1 MKKVVFLIFL
11 FNQSL
16 FAQTIDKITLD
27 ECYQLAQEAFPLN
40 KQKDLI
46 RQINVLNI
54 NTLQKNLLPQIELNA
69 QATYQSDVTQFPV
82 KLPNVDVPPLSK
94 DQYKVAFDVKQI
106 IWDGGVINLQKNVL
120 KSQADVETQKVEVES
135 AKLKERINQLYFS
148 ILQIDENAKLIDLLK
163 SDISARLKK
172 IEGGIANGT
181 ALKMNAQV
189 LEAENLKAD
198 QRLIELYSLRSASI
212 SMLNELIK
220 KELTDKTVFEKPKT
234 DTPLQRSPNGQYEIG
249 LKINRPE
256 LKLYDLQKTQI
267 DQTVKVVSL
276 RNFPRIY
283 AFATAG
289 YGRPGL
295 NFLKNE
301 FVLYGIGGVTFKWN
315 ISDYYTKTLKNDL
328 DILRINQ
335 QAIDIQRDVF
345 LTNTQIQIKQQS
357 AEITK
362 WEQLLEK
369 DAQIVDLRTKIKATS
384 GVQLENGIMTANDY
398 IIELNAESQARQNL
412 ILHQLQLLNA
422 KINLKTITNN

>member
-11 FNQSL
+11 FNQVVS
-16 FAQTIDKITLD
+16 AQTIDKVTLE
-27 ECYQLAQEAFPLN
+27 ECYQWAQDAFPLN

-46 RQINVLNI
+46 RQTNVLNI
-54 NTLQKNLLPQIELNA
+54 NTLQKNFLPQIELNA

-82 KLPNVDVPPLSK
+82 KLPNVEVTPLSK
-94 DQYKVAFDVKQI
+94 DQYKAAFDVKQI

-135 AKLKERINQLYFS
+135 AKLKERVNQLYFS

-163 SDISARLKK
+163 SDIVARLKK
-172 IEGGIANGT
+172 VEGGIANGT

-198 QRLIELYSLRSASI
+198 QRLIELYSMRSASV

-220 KELTDKTVFEKPKT
+220 KELTDKTVFEKPQT
-234 DTPLQRSPNGQYEIG
+234 DTPQYEMG
-249 LKINRPE
+249 LKVNRPE

-301 FVLYGIGGVTFKWN
+301 FALYGIGGVTFKWN

-362 WEQLLEK
+362 WEQLIEK
-369 DAQIVDLRTKIKATS
+369 DNQIVDLRTKIKTTA

-412 ILHQLQLLNA
+412 VLHQLQLLNA

>member
-11 FNQSL
+11 FNQALS
-16 FAQTIDKITLD
+16 AQTIDKVTL
-27 ECYQLAQEAFPLN
+27 EESYQWAQEAFPLN

-46 RQINVLNI
+46 RQTNVLNI
-54 NTLQKNLLPQIELNA
+54 NTLQKNFLPQIELNA

-82 KLPNVDVPPLSK
+82 KLPNVEVTPLSK
-94 DQYKVAFDVKQI
+94 DQYKAAFDVKQI

-135 AKLKERINQLYFS
+135 AKLKERVNQLYFS
-148 ILQIDENAKLIDLLK
+148 VLQIDENAKLIDLLK
-163 SDISARLKK
+163 SDIVARLKK
-172 IEGGIANGT
+172 VEGGIANGT

-198 QRLIELYSLRSASI
+198 QRLIELYSMRSASI

-220 KELTDKTVFEKPKT
+220 KELTDKTIFEKPKT
-234 DTPLQRSPNGQYEIG
+234 DTPQYEMG
-249 LKINRPE
+249 LKVNRPE

-301 FVLYGIGGVTFKWN
+301 FALYGIGGVTFKWN

-362 WEQLLEK
+362 WEQLIEK
-369 DAQIVDLRTKIKATS
+369 DNQIVDLRTKIKTTA

-412 ILHQLQLLNA
+412 VLHQLQLLNA

>member
-1 MKKVVFLIFL
+1 MKKIVCVLFL
-11 FNQSL
+11 FYQNL
-16 FAQTIDKITLD
+16 PAQTINRITLR
-27 ECYQLAQEAFPLN
+27 ECYQMAQEVFPLN
-40 KQKDLI
+40 KQKELI
-46 RQINVLNI
+46 RQTHVLNT

-69 QATYQSDVTQFPV
+69 QATYQSEVTQFPV
-82 KLPNVDVPPLSK
+82 KLPNVEVTPLSK
-94 DQYKVAFDVKQI
+94 DQYKAAFDIKQI

-120 KSQADVETQKVEVES
+120 KSQADVESQKIEVEIT
-135 AKLKERINQLYFS
+135 KLKDRVNQLYFS
-148 ILQIDENAKLIDLLK
+148 ILQIDENVKLIDLLK

-172 IEGGIANGT
+172 IEGAIANGT
-181 ALKMNAQV
+181 ALKMNGQV

-198 QRLIELYSLRSASI
+198 QRLIELLSLRSASI
-212 SMLNELIK
+212 AMLNELIK
-220 KELTDKTVFEKPKT
+220 KELTDKTIFEKPQSQT
-234 DTPLQRSPNGQYEIG
+234 LQPDIG

-301 FVLYGIGGVTFKWN
+301 FALYGTGGVTFKWN
-315 ISDYYTKTLKNDL
+315 ISEYYTKTLKNDL
-328 DILRINQ
+328 EIMRINQ

-345 LTNTQIQIKQQS
+345 LTNTQIQIKQQL
-357 AEITK
+357 AEIIK

-369 DAQIVDLRTKIKATS
+369 DNQIIDLRTKIKATAA
-384 GVQLENGIMTANDY
+384 VQLENGVMTANDY
-398 IIELNAESQARQNL
+398 IIELNAENQARQNL
-412 ILHQLQLLNA
+412 VLHELQLLNA
-422 KINLKTITNN
+422 QIILQTITNN